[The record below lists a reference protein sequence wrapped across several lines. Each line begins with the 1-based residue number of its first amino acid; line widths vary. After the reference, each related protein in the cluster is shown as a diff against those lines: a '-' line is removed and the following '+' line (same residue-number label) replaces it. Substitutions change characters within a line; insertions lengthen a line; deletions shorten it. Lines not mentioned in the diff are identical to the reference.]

1 MKHLITKNACSIWIN
16 NSFIVNYTKYNYNYF
31 FDIYAMKIFYMP
43 CIKFVI
49 LYNIMKYYTIS
60 QILSYKYLF
69 FIAVSEFKISTLNLK
84 QII

>member
-1 MKHLITKNACSIWIN
+1 
-16 NSFIVNYTKYNYNYF
+16 
-31 FDIYAMKIFYMP
+31 MKIFYMP

-69 FIAVSEFKISTLNLK
+69 FIAVLEFKISTLNLK

>member
-1 MKHLITKNACSIWIN
+1 
-16 NSFIVNYTKYNYNYF
+16 
-31 FDIYAMKIFYMP
+31 
-43 CIKFVI
+43 
-49 LYNIMKYYTIS
+49 MKYYTIS